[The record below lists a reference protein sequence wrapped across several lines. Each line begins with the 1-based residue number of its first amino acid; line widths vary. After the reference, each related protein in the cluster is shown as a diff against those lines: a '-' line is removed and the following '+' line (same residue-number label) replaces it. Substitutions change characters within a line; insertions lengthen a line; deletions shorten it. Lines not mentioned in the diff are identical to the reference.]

1 MNTKKKNKWTRPGG
15 FLVGEILGLIWTN
28 SPFAYSAQLEYLK
41 LRTKVTLFY
50 SIHLSNFIVIA
61 SERQL

>member
-1 MNTKKKNKWTRPGG
+1 M
-15 FLVGEILGLIWTN
+15 GEILGLIWTN